1 MKRIEVVDACG
12 VFMHNTY
19 ERRAR
24 GLVKKGRAQFL
35 TASKI
40 CLRPLPEKLEDWM
53 MEPIQKEE
61 VLNRIDQI
69 LHQKEHLKEAF
80 SAIEKIPQG
89 LDEHTCELRT
99 RAIYE
104 IVEARE
110 KTNREVLA
118 LLQAMLD
125 KSAVQTD

>member
-69 LHQKEHLKEAF
+69 LHQTEHLQQAF
-80 SAIEKIPQG
+80 SAIEKIPQD

>member
-53 MEPIQKEE
+53 METIQKEE

-69 LHQKEHLKEAF
+69 LHQKQHLQEAF
-80 SAIEKIPQG
+80 SAIEKIPQD